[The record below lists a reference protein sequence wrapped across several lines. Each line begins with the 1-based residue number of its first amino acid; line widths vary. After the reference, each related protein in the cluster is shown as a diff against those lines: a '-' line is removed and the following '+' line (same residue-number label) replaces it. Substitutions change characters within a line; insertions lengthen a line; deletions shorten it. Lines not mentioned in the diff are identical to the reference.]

1 MYTKLLKI
9 FAEVLIV
16 LSMML
21 LIFESMTSIL
31 SGILCQNLC
40 HERYISS
47 IELQIVDFSCTFNT
61 EMYLHFSL
69 VLFLILGIMLNVLST
84 KVSIAEENQ

>member
-9 FAEVLIV
+9 FSELLIV

-40 HERYISS
+40 PERYVSS
-47 IELQIVDFSCTFNT
+47 IELQIVDLSCTFNT
-61 EMYLHFSL
+61 DMYLNFSL
-69 VLFLILGIMLNVLST
+69 VLFLIFGIMLNMLST
-84 KVSIAEENQ
+84 KVSITEENQ

>member
-9 FAEVLIV
+9 FAELLIV
-16 LSMML
+16 LSMLL

-31 SGILCQNLC
+31 SRVLCRNLC
-40 HERYISS
+40 HEHYVST
-47 IELQIVDFSCTFNT
+47 IEPKIVDLSCSFNT
-61 EMYLHFSL
+61 DMYLNFSL